1 MASLAELWD
10 SGPAPATSDKRQVDR
25 MVVLQDEMSKAKQR
39 LASGDQR
46 AQRDIEAL
54 TREMGGKV
62 VPQAMPQAMPQAVP
76 QAAQEQTLANLW
88 ESTPAAGEPAKV
100 IQKPDTSMSQMVSQ
114 FYNNLQQGKKDFG
127 AGLAS
132 LADTTIGGILP
143 MSGQVVQAAT
153 RPFTTPEKAQ
163 EYGQTVT
170 SALEKPFGKA
180 FGVTENPAYKNE
192 ASRQLMDFVGQNIN
206 KGAEWIA
213 SKTGLPLADVQ
224 NMVGTATVAAPGMV
238 AKPLGVV
245 AKPFVK
251 GAETLNRYANELQV
265 GAPGQLQQQFQAK
278 GGLQS
283 AGAAATTD
291 QAAIQAMLA
300 KASPELQA
308 ELRNTPANQ
317 VNMPALE
324 RHVEAD
330 TLPVPVRLTKGQ
342 ATQDVNLLSD
352 EMNMRGKNPE
362 LANRFNEQNGKLIEN
377 MNAIRDTAA
386 PDVFG
391 TNHLENAESIINSYK
406 TLDDTR
412 TADIS
417 AKYKALKDAAG
428 GDFPID
434 GKQFAINA
442 EKMLGKEL
450 KTDFL
455 PPALAKQLDRYK
467 NGETMT
473 FEQFEAMRTNL
484 ASEMRKAERSGD
496 GNAKAASS
504 IVRTA
509 LEDLPLSGEA
519 EALKPLA
526 NEARS
531 AAKARFD
538 MLKKDP
544 AYDAAVNDVAPD
556 KFVNKYIIGGNKRDL
571 QTLVE
576 QLGQGSEGHQ
586 AVSASVVN
594 WLKSKAGVVDN
605 NGNFSQAGY
614 NKALQQIDPK
624 LLELVDGQ
632 TAQQLKALG
641 NVARYTQA
649 QPRGSYINQSNTF
662 VAGAKEFAKGALEK
676 GANYGLGAGMI
687 PVGTM
692 IRESAQKRAM
702 KQQTEESLK
711 PGAGTKLSD
720 IGKSPK
726 AVKIDLSG
734 MANKE

>member
-10 SGPAPATSDKRQVDR
+10 AAPATATPQNRQSDR
-25 MVVLQDEMSKAKQR
+25 MAILQDEMDKAQQR
-39 LASGDQR
+39 LQSGDPR

-62 VPQAMPQAMPQAVP
+62 ARTQPTVQPQQASG
-76 QAAQEQTLANLW
+76 QTLADLW
-88 ESTPAAGEPAKV
+88 EATPASSATAKQE
-100 IQKPDTSMSQMVSQ
+100 QKKSELPLSAQ
-114 FYNNLQQGKKDFG
+114 FYNKLQEGKQALGEKIIGAGEAGLTALSGGIAAPVSALGGVVGSLTSGKYGTQQGVQAGQEMARRLQEGGTYQPRTAQGQQYVQDLQKVFEASKLPSVGMPEVAGFAPLAGPATQQARGMVGQGANTLQQWG
-127 AGLAS
+127 
-132 LADTTIGGILP
+132 
-143 MSGQVVQAAT
+143 
-153 RPFTTPEKAQ
+153 
-163 EYGQTVT
+163 
-170 SALEKPFGKA
+170 
-180 FGVTENPAYKNE
+180 NE
-192 ASRQLMDFVGQNIN
+192 IRG
-206 KGAEWIA
+206 
-213 SKTGLPLADVQ
+213 
-224 NMVGTATVAAPGMV
+224 
-238 AKPLGVV
+238 
-245 AKPFVK
+245 
-251 GAETLNRYANELQV
+251 
-265 GAPGQLQQQFQAK
+265 GAPTQMQQQFQAK

-291 QAAIQAMLA
+291 QATVNALLA
-300 KASPELQA
+300 KASPELQN
-308 ELRNTPANQ
+308 ELKATPVNQ
-317 VNMPALE
+317 INMPALE

-330 TLPVPVRLTKGQ
+330 TLPVPVRLTRGQ

-386 PDVFG
+386 PDVYG
-391 TNHLENAESIINSYK
+391 TNHIENADTIINSYK
-406 TLDDTR
+406 ALDEAR

-417 AKYKALKDAAG
+417 AKYKALRDAAG

-434 GKQFAINA
+434 GQKFAANA

-455 PPALAKQLDRYK
+455 PPAIAKQLDRYK

-484 ASEMRKAERSGD
+484 AAEMRKAERSGD
-496 GNAKAASS
+496 GNAKAAAS

-509 LEDLPLSGEA
+509 LEDLPLSGQA

-538 MLKKDP
+538 LLKKDP

-556 KFVNKYIIGGNKRDL
+556 KFINKYIIGGNKRDL
-571 QTLVE
+571 QALVD
-576 QLGQGSEGHQ
+576 QLGKGSEGHQ
-586 AVSASVVN
+586 AVSAAVVN
-594 WLKSKAGVVDN
+594 WLKSKAGVIDN

-614 NKALQQIDPK
+614 NKALQQLDPK

-632 TAQQLKALG
+632 TAEQLRALG

-649 QPRGSYINQSNTF
+649 QPRGSYVNQSNTF
-662 VAGAKEFAKGALEK
+662 VAGAKELAKSGLEK
-676 GANYGLGAGMI
+676 TANLAGFGVV

-692 IRESAQKRAM
+692 TREALANRAAA
-702 KQQTEESLK
+702 KQTKESLK

-720 IGKSPK
+720 LGK
-726 AVKIDLSG
+726 
-734 MANKE
+734 

>member
-10 SGPAPATSDKRQVDR
+10 AAPATATPDKRQADR
-25 MVVLQDEMSKAKQR
+25 MAILQDEMSKAQQR
-39 LASGDQR
+39 LQSGDPR

-62 VPQAMPQAMPQAVP
+62 ARTQESQPTQASG
-76 QAAQEQTLANLW
+76 QTLADLW
-88 ESTPAAGEPAKV
+88 EATPASTTTAKQE
-100 IQKPDTSMSQMVSQ
+100 QKKTDLPLAAQ
-114 FYNNLQQGKKDFG
+114 FYNKLQEGKQALGEKIIG
-127 AGLAS
+127 AGEAGLTALS
-132 LADTTIGGILP
+132 GGI
-143 MSGQVVQAAT
+143 AA
-153 RPFTTPEKAQ
+153 P
-163 EYGQTVT
+163 V
-170 SALEKPFGKA
+170 SALGGVVGSLTSGKYGTQEGIKAGQDMARRLQEGGTYQPRTAQGQQYVQDMQRA
-180 FGVTENPAYKNE
+180 FE
-192 ASRQLMDFVGQNIN
+192 ASKLPPVGVPEVMGFAPLAGPASQQARGMVGQ
-206 KGAEWIA
+206 GANTIQQW
-213 SKTGLPLADVQ
+213 G
-224 NMVGTATVAAPGMV
+224 
-238 AKPLGVV
+238 
-245 AKPFVK
+245 
-251 GAETLNRYANELQV
+251 NEIRA
-265 GAPGQLQQQFQAK
+265 GAPTQMQQQFQAK

-283 AGAAATTD
+283 AGAAATTN
-291 QAAIQAMLA
+291 QNAVNALLA
-300 KASPELQA
+300 KASPELQN
-308 ELRNTPANQ
+308 ELKATPVNQ
-317 VNMPALE
+317 INMPALE

-330 TLPVPVRLTKGQ
+330 TLPVPVRLTRGQ

-352 EMNMRGKNPE
+352 EMNMRGKNTE

-377 MNAIRDTAA
+377 MNAIRDKAA
-386 PDVFG
+386 PDVYG
-391 TNHLENAESIINSYK
+391 TNHLENADTIINSYK
-406 TLDDTR
+406 ALDDAR
-412 TADIS
+412 VSDIS
-417 AKYKALKDAAG
+417 AKYKALRDAAG

-434 GKQFAINA
+434 GKKFAENA

-455 PPALAKQLDRYK
+455 PPALAKQLERYK

-473 FEQFEAMRTNL
+473 FEQFESMRTNL

-496 GNAKAASS
+496 GNAKAAAS

-519 EALKPLA
+519 EKLKPLA

-538 MLKKDP
+538 LLKKDP

-556 KFVNKYIIGGNKRDL
+556 KFVNKYIINGNKRDL
-571 QTLVE
+571 QALVE

-586 AVSASVVN
+586 AVSAAVVN
-594 WLKSKAGVVDN
+594 YLKDKAGVIND

-614 NKALQQIDPK
+614 NKALKQLDPK

-649 QPRGSYINQSNTF
+649 QPRGSYVNQSNTF
-662 VAGAKEFAKGALEK
+662 VAGAKELAKSGVEK
-676 GANYGLGAGMI
+676 GLNAAGLGVI

-692 IRESAQKRAM
+692 TREALAKRAAS
-702 KQQTEESLK
+702 QQTKESLK

-720 IGKSPK
+720 LGK
-726 AVKIDLSG
+726 
-734 MANKE
+734 

>member
-10 SGPAPATSDKRQVDR
+10 AAPTTATPDKRQADR
-25 MVVLQDEMSKAKQR
+25 MAILQDEMTKAQQR
-39 LASGDQR
+39 LQSGDPR

-62 VPQAMPQAMPQAVP
+62 AKTQPTQASG
-76 QAAQEQTLANLW
+76 QTLADLW
-88 ESTPAAGEPAKV
+88 EATPASTSKQE
-100 IQKPDTSMSQMVSQ
+100 QKKTELPLAAQ
-114 FYNNLQQGKKDFG
+114 FYNKLQEGKQALGEKIIGAGEAGLTALSGGIAAPVSALGGVVGSLTSGKYGTQQG
-127 AGLAS
+127 
-132 LADTTIGGILP
+132 
-143 MSGQVVQAAT
+143 VQAGQEMARRLQEGGT
-153 RPFTTPEKAQ
+153 YQPRTAQ
-163 EYGQTVT
+163 GQQYVQD
-170 SALEKPFGKA
+170 LQKVF
-180 FGVTENPAYKNE
+180 E
-192 ASRQLMDFVGQNIN
+192 ASKLPPVGVPEVA
-206 KGAEWIA
+206 GFA
-213 SKTGLPLADVQ
+213 PLAGPAAQ
-224 NMVGTATVAAPGMV
+224 QARGTMQQYASEIRPTAPQQM
-238 AKPLGVV
+238 
-245 AKPFVK
+245 
-251 GAETLNRYANELQV
+251 
-265 GAPGQLQQQFQAK
+265 QQQFQAK

-291 QAAIQAMLA
+291 QATVNALLS
-300 KASPELQA
+300 KASPELQN
-308 ELRNTPANQ
+308 ELKSTPVNQ
-317 VNMPALE
+317 INMPALE

-330 TLPVPVRLTKGQ
+330 TLPVPVRLTRGQ
-342 ATQDVNLLSD
+342 ATQDINLLSD

-377 MNAIRDTAA
+377 MNAIRDKAA
-386 PDVFG
+386 PDVYG
-391 TNHLENAESIINSYK
+391 TNHLENADTVINAYK
-406 TLDDTR
+406 ALDDAR
-412 TADIS
+412 VADIS
-417 AKYKALKDAAG
+417 AKYKALRDAAG

-434 GKQFAINA
+434 GKKFAENA

-473 FEQFEAMRTNL
+473 FEQFESMRTNL

-496 GNAKAASS
+496 GNAKAAAS

-519 EALKPLA
+519 EKLKPLA

-538 MLKKDP
+538 LLKKDP

-556 KFVNKYIIGGNKRDL
+556 KFITKYIINGNKRDL
-571 QTLVE
+571 EALVS
-576 QLGQGSEGHQ
+576 QLGKGSEGHQ
-586 AVSASVVN
+586 AVSAAVVN
-594 WLKSKAGVVDN
+594 YLKDKAGVIND

-614 NKALQQIDPK
+614 NKALKQLDPK
-624 LLELVDGQ
+624 LLDLVDAE

-649 QPRGSYINQSNTF
+649 QPRGSYVNQSNTF
-662 VAGAKEFAKGALEK
+662 VAGAKELAKGGLEK
-676 GANYGLGAGMI
+676 AANVAGFGVV

-692 IRESAQKRAM
+692 TREALAKRAAA
-702 KQQTEESLK
+702 QQTKESLK

-720 IGKSPK
+720 LGK
-726 AVKIDLSG
+726 
-734 MANKE
+734 

>member
-10 SGPAPATSDKRQVDR
+10 AAPATATPDKRQSDR
-25 MVVLQDEMSKAKQR
+25 MAILQDEMDKAQQR
-39 LASGDQR
+39 LASGDPR

-62 VPQAMPQAMPQAVP
+62 ARTQTAQPQQASG
-76 QAAQEQTLANLW
+76 QTLADLW
-88 ESTPAAGEPAKV
+88 EATPASSATAKQE
-100 IQKPDTSMSQMVSQ
+100 QKKSELPLAAQ
-114 FYNNLQQGKKDFG
+114 FYNKLQEGKQALGEKLIGAGEAGLTALSGGIAAPVSALGGVVGSLASGKYGTQQGVQAGQEMARRLQEGGTYQPRTAQGQQYVQDLQKVFEASKLPPVGVPEVAGFAPLAGPAMQQGKG
-127 AGLAS
+127 
-132 LADTTIGGILP
+132 TIQQWG
-143 MSGQVVQAAT
+143 
-153 RPFTTPEKAQ
+153 
-163 EYGQTVT
+163 
-170 SALEKPFGKA
+170 
-180 FGVTENPAYKNE
+180 NE
-192 ASRQLMDFVGQNIN
+192 IRA
-206 KGAEWIA
+206 
-213 SKTGLPLADVQ
+213 
-224 NMVGTATVAAPGMV
+224 
-238 AKPLGVV
+238 
-245 AKPFVK
+245 
-251 GAETLNRYANELQV
+251 
-265 GAPGQLQQQFQAK
+265 GAPTQMQQQFQAK

-291 QAAIQAMLA
+291 QATVNALLA
-300 KASPELQA
+300 KASPELQN
-308 ELRNTPANQ
+308 ELKATPINQ
-317 VNMPALE
+317 INLPALE

-330 TLPVPVRLTKGQ
+330 TLPVPVRLTRGQ

-386 PDVFG
+386 PDVYG
-391 TNHLENAESIINSYK
+391 TNHIENADTIINSYK
-406 TLDDTR
+406 ALDDAR

-417 AKYKALKDAAG
+417 AKYKALRDAAG

-434 GKQFAINA
+434 GQKFATNA

-455 PPALAKQLDRYK
+455 PPAIAKQLDRYK

-484 ASEMRKAERSGD
+484 AAEMRKAERSGD
-496 GNAKAASS
+496 GNAKAAAS

-509 LEDLPLSGEA
+509 LEDLPLSGQA

-538 MLKKDP
+538 LLKKDP

-556 KFVNKYIIGGNKRDL
+556 KFINKYIIGGNKRDL
-571 QTLVE
+571 QALVD
-576 QLGQGSEGHQ
+576 QLGKGSEGHQ
-586 AVSASVVN
+586 AVSAAVVN
-594 WLKSKAGVVDN
+594 WLKSKAGVIDN

-614 NKALQQIDPK
+614 NKALQQLDPK

-632 TAQQLKALG
+632 TAEQLKALG

-649 QPRGSYINQSNTF
+649 QPRGSYVNQSNTF
-662 VAGAKEFAKGALEK
+662 VAGAKELAKGGLEK
-676 GANYGLGAGMI
+676 AANVAGFGVI

-692 IRESAQKRAM
+692 TREALAKRAAE
-702 KQQTEESLK
+702 KQTKESLK

-720 IGKSPK
+720 LGK
-726 AVKIDLSG
+726 
-734 MANKE
+734 